1 MKQFVCE
8 MCGSSD
14 LIKQDGVFV
23 CQSCGCKYS
32 LEEAKKIIS
41 EGTIDVTGSTVKV
54 DNSEELNNLYELA
67 RRARNNDDYPNA
79 QKYYEQ
85 ILLKEPSSWEA
96 YFFASYSEAMNCSNA
111 KQVNDAFTKISL
123 CEYQTLCLI
132 KENVS
137 DSIRQETAVFE
148 VASRLRLASIYLF
161 NIAKCF
167 YERLDYSL
175 RENYRLDM
183 ISVSLS
189 AKNISYKCGGYIIEL
204 FGDKYTD
211 KAVSCWKDGITQ
223 QNASLRYFSKRE
235 SQISE
240 MSEYTKKIQKYD
252 ETYQMPNLDIPKSGC
267 YVATCV
273 YGSYDCPQVW
283 TLRRYRDYTLAR
295 TWYGRLFI
303 KVYYTISPTVVKLFG
318 QTKWFKKIWQNKLD
332 RMVAELQSRGISSMP
347 YDDKIW

>member
-32 LEEAKKIIS
+32 LEEARKIIS
-41 EGTIDVTGSTVKV
+41 DGTIDVTGSTVKV
-54 DNSEELNNLYELA
+54 DNSDEINNLYELA
-67 RRARNNDDYPNA
+67 RRARGNGDHQNA
-79 QKYYEQ
+79 KKYYEQ

-96 YFFASYSEAMNCSNA
+96 YFFTAYSEAMSCDNA
-111 KQVNDAFTKISL
+111 RRVTDAFAKISP
-123 CEYQTLCLI
+123 CGYQALCLI

-137 DSIRQETAVFE
+137 DPIRQGLAVFD
-148 VASRLRLASIYLF
+148 VASGLRIASITLF
-161 NIAKCF
+161 NTAKCF
-167 YERLDYSL
+167 YDRLDYSL
-175 RENYRLDM
+175 RENYRLEM
-183 ISVSLS
+183 VSISLS
-189 AKNISYKCGGYIIEL
+189 AKNISYKCGDYIIEL

-211 KAVSCWKDGITQ
+211 KAVGCWKDGIKQ
-223 QNASLRYFSKRE
+223 QNQSLIYFSERE

-240 MSEYTKKIQKYD
+240 MTEYAKKVQQYD
-252 ETYQMPNLDIPKSGC
+252 ETYQMPNLNIPKGGC

-283 TLRRYRDYTLAR
+283 TLRRYRDNTLAK

-303 KVYYTISPTVVKLFG
+303 KAYYAVSPTAVKLFG
-318 QTKWFKKIWQNKLD
+318 HTKWFKNMWQSRLD
-332 RMVAELQSRGISSMP
+332 RMVDGLQSRGVPSTP
-347 YDDKIW
+347 YEDIDW